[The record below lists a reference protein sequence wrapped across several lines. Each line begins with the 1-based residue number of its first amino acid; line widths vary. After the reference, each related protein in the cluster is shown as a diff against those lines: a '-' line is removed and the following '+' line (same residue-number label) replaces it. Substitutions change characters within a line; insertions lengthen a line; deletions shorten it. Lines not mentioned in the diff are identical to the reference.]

1 MEQVIILAAA
11 VAAWAAIRSWS
22 GSRRKDETRQYI
34 NAILQKEEDLNQS
47 PELEH
52 LNDAQRRAVMD
63 FGDRV
68 FVSAGAGSGKTRV
81 ITEKAKHAV
90 RQRVAGPN
98 EIAVIT
104 FTNKAT
110 DEVRER
116 LQDLPGVTVDT
127 IHRLAM
133 RVIEELGGSRPQ
145 ISNLATDNR
154 RRQKLLSKWLEE
166 LLAEQPK
173 FLFEV
178 FMRNHAFQ
186 RFAAVTP
193 DKALPLVPPNDTPV
207 RSLGEARIALIF
219 QACGIRYFY
228 ERKIVV
234 PSEDSVRHNR
244 IWRPDFFIPDDP
256 EDPNPGLREGVWL
269 EHYAHDRHDRP
280 PPNFK
285 DYDDQRNWKR
295 KTAAALKLRYTET
308 CYGDIQRAQTGDQNF
323 GTLLVKRINEHRSER
338 LTVPC
343 PEEVEE
349 ALACLIQ
356 QDKAGAIR
364 ISSEIDAWIR
374 AWRQRARNRPS
385 ARRIGIQQPD
395 VSAAA
400 DALEHLARPL
410 MARWNQWLRN
420 QGTDD
425 FEGVILRAT
434 DLLRKHAGPMPWK
447 VVFLDEAQDINPAQ
461 ADFVEAL
468 TGPMRPG
475 DPQRARLTAV
485 GDAWQAIFG
494 FQGGS
499 PDFLDRGGT
508 RNDPLYDIS
517 SRVDLDR
524 TYRHGDSIAQ
534 TARAYVLR
542 NTSARER
549 KVTGDPKGFHDP
561 RWPGAVSIA
570 SCRLTPRGETSLGGS
585 EKTRNLSGSTAA
597 LFCVLR
603 RISESRHRAGDRKM
617 GHVLILAR
625 NNANLVDLAKSPE
638 KRTRDLLQ
646 KWGEDPASI
655 PFYAWNM
662 TQAELQQ
669 EARRI
674 ADKQEGFCH
683 ALVAKSAERLHLK
696 IEHSTVHAAKGREA
710 AYVIVLDAGPGT
722 AMEQASVRALEE
734 ALVPVRGAPFWI
746 AENHRTG
753 YVALTRARRKTYL
766 LLTRTGEEHSLWGHE
781 LWRNACKKYHV
792 NYEELAELL
801 HPPRPDEPCPSC
813 RSQGRKESLVL
824 RPGPERDFVSCTSFR
839 GVDAQ
844 RNSCG
849 HREEPCEK
857 CEQGIMVR
865 DGNGNSHCHDRRC
878 GWEAP
883 LCGCTVAKPM
893 KIREK
898 DGRKF
903 YGCQDFGRES
913 GSCRVTYNIPP
924 ERLAAGRE

>member
-1 MEQVIILAAA
+1 MEMIIVIVVI
-11 VAAWAAIRSWS
+11 WAAIRFWP
-22 GSRRKDETRQYI
+22 GSPRKKETRQRI
-34 NAILQKEEDLNQS
+34 SPIPQKEEDLEQF

-52 LNDAQRRAVMD
+52 LNAAQRRAVVN

-81 ITEKAKHAV
+81 ITEKARHAV
-90 RQRVAGPN
+90 RQGVARPN

-145 ISNLATDNR
+145 ISPLATDDR
-154 RRQKLLSKWLEE
+154 RRQKLLSQWLEE

-178 FMRNHAFQ
+178 FVRNQAFQ

-193 DKALPLVPPNDTPV
+193 DKALPLVPPDNTPV
-207 RSLGEARIALIF
+207 RSLGEARIALIL
-219 QACGIRYFY
+219 QACGTRYFY
-228 ERKIVV
+228 EKKIIV
-234 PSEDSVRHNR
+234 PTTGPRPRHR
-244 IWRPDFFIPDDP
+244 SWHPDFFIPDDP
-256 EDPNPGLREGVWL
+256 TAPDPTLWEGVWL
-269 EHYAHDRHDRP
+269 EHYAHDRNGRLP
-280 PPNFK
+280 PEFN
-285 DYDDQRNWKR
+285 DYDKKRDWKR
-295 KTAAALKLRYTET
+295 KAAAGLKLRYTET
-308 CYGDIQRAQTGDQNF
+308 CYGDIQRAQAGGQNF
-323 GTLLVKRINEHRSER
+323 GALLVARINEHRSEP
-338 LTVPC
+338 LTVPR
-343 PEEVEE
+343 PEEVEK
-349 ALACLIQ
+349 ALAHLIR
-356 QDKAGAIR
+356 QDRAGAIR
-364 ISSEIDAWIR
+364 ISSEIDAWIK
-374 AWRQRARNRPS
+374 AWRQRARNHPS
-385 ARRIGIQQPD
+385 ARRMGIQQPD
-395 VSAAA
+395 VGAAT

-410 MARWNQWLRN
+410 MARWEQWLRN

-434 DLLRKHAGPMPWK
+434 DLLRKNTGPIPWK

-468 TGPMRPG
+468 TGSMRPG
-475 DPQRARLTAV
+475 DPRRKARLTAV

-499 PDFLDRGGT
+499 PDFLDLGGT

-603 RISESRHRAGDRKM
+603 RISESRHRAGDREM

-646 KWGEDPASI
+646 QWSENPASM
-655 PFYAWNM
+655 PPYAWDM
-662 TQAELQQ
+662 SQAELRR

-683 ALVAKSAERLHLK
+683 ALVAKSAERLRLK
-696 IEHSTVHAAKGREA
+696 TEPSTVHAAKGREA
-710 AYVIVLDAGPGT
+710 DYVIVLDAGPGT
-722 AMEQASVRALEE
+722 ATEQASVRALEE
-734 ALVPVRGAPFWI
+734 ALVSVRGAPVWI

-766 LLTRTGEEHSLWGHE
+766 LLTRAGEEHSLWGHE
-781 LWRNACKKYHV
+781 LWRNARREYHV

-813 RSQGRKESLVL
+813 RNQGRRESLVL
-824 RPGPERDFVSCTSFR
+824 RTGPERDFVSCTSFR
-839 GVDAQ
+839 GLDAQ

-849 HREEPCEK
+849 HREDPCEK
-857 CEQGIMVR
+857 CGQGIMVR
-865 DGNGNSHCHDRRC
+865 DGNGNSHCHDHRC
-878 GWEAP
+878 GWKAP
-883 LCGCTVAKPM
+883 LCGCNVAKPM
-893 KIREK
+893 KIRKK

-903 YGCQDFGRES
+903 YGCQDFGRAS
-913 GSCRVTYNIPP
+913 GYCRITRNINPDYVHP
-924 ERLAAGRE
+924 SPG